1 MKLTKHQE
9 RIVDKIVDG
18 KVYDITSYLKE
29 FDKAHKQKYDIDE
42 IRKVFE
48 NHEKDKSYSFTEKD
62 SYYYTLVH
70 DESGKIRNRYRVTE
84 SLTYIFRDYPLE
96 GLVKAKLNESV
107 HKQAVQFHG
116 QKYIF
121 DFKEE
126 VLVADSFE
134 DIKEFIALWC
144 YLKNEALIFDVNK
157 PVRNEDIGLFF
168 EIFPQEITGDN
179 NPSWQ
184 RTTVIDSVGEYVN
197 DVESHDVLAPYKNIN
212 DYIDR
217 VWKLNKENFNAC
229 EEFIDRKILATGAL
243 KVYKQKK
250 YQTVEE
256 LSVKANL
263 RIAKIAVIISVI
275 SVLIGNIMPFF
286 QKQDTDYLDEI
297 SQKISVMEE
306 LIKEN
311 TNSSEITDEI
321 KEIRNDLKGIEEKMI
336 EMADKFLEE
345 EEQSGNGR

>member
-1 MKLTKHQE
+1 M
-9 RIVDKIVDG
+9 
-18 KVYDITSYLKE
+18 
-29 FDKAHKQKYDIDE
+29 
-42 IRKVFE
+42 
-48 NHEKDKSYSFTEKD
+48 
-62 SYYYTLVH
+62 
-70 DESGKIRNRYRVTE
+70 
-84 SLTYIFRDYPLE
+84 
-96 GLVKAKLNESV
+96 
-107 HKQAVQFHG
+107 
-116 QKYIF
+116 
-121 DFKEE
+121 
-126 VLVADSFE
+126 
-134 DIKEFIALWC
+134 
-144 YLKNEALIFDVNK
+144 
-157 PVRNEDIGLFF
+157 
-168 EIFPQEITGDN
+168 
-179 NPSWQ
+179 
-184 RTTVIDSVGEYVN
+184 
-197 DVESHDVLAPYKNIN
+197 
-212 DYIDR
+212 
-217 VWKLNKENFNAC
+217 WKLNKENFNAC

-311 TNSSEITDEI
+311 NNSSEITDEI

-336 EMADKFLEE
+336 EMADKFLEK

>member
-1 MKLTKHQE
+1 M
-9 RIVDKIVDG
+9 
-18 KVYDITSYLKE
+18 
-29 FDKAHKQKYDIDE
+29 
-42 IRKVFE
+42 
-48 NHEKDKSYSFTEKD
+48 
-62 SYYYTLVH
+62 
-70 DESGKIRNRYRVTE
+70 
-84 SLTYIFRDYPLE
+84 
-96 GLVKAKLNESV
+96 
-107 HKQAVQFHG
+107 
-116 QKYIF
+116 
-121 DFKEE
+121 
-126 VLVADSFE
+126 
-134 DIKEFIALWC
+134 
-144 YLKNEALIFDVNK
+144 KNEALIFDVNK

-217 VWKLNKENFNAC
+217 VWKLNKANFNAC

-311 TNSSEITDEI
+311 NNSSEITDEI

-336 EMADKFLEE
+336 EMADKFLEK